1 MNIRSYSSAM
11 GMESSQ
17 AEEGK
22 KWQTHASRHYRP
34 NNRT

>member
-11 GMESSQ
+11 GMESSN

-22 KWQTHASRHYRP
+22 KMADPRIQAL
-34 NNRT
+34 